1 MELENIT
8 SHPKC
13 ERLVSIETIAD
24 GSCLI
29 HSILKGYHSAY
40 QKSLEISFRV
50 SMAKD
55 YRRNMGDYILK
66 PNILYETEEDTANLV
81 RQEYNTEIPKKFMS
95 FLRMMYNYTETYID
109 YPYEMEELTKNGH
122 RYSTDTYILYLK
134 EYKNYL
140 KEFVNKISTQSKSFI
155 KPPGI
160 SSKRD
165 IVDIITILPEIDT
178 CKKYYNEV
186 CSYVEDHIKRLKTIL
201 ESIMGYKLYLPNYFN
216 KGVIEYILSN
226 CVENDNLHSIDLNL
240 LPKGKYFELPYNCN
254 LFTLCKASSL
264 MKFEMEYNDFDEIV
278 SLGDIS
284 NHFKSRRFIGD
295 GDVLSFIPHIL
306 GVNLIIISFENS
318 CVISVYDNDLSDK
331 YIVVNNIRNVH
342 FETVG
347 IKLGGNIQVED
358 GLIKTL
364 FGKDDSFIIELLK
377 KSKNIDFNFINDK
390 PQENGNKLELVYE
403 KLKDKLSDEYEL
415 EIKDA
420 LIYIKYKI
428 NGKILYR
435 FYVNDK
441 CKIVSGNVSIK
452 IKNQIENN

>member
-1 MELENIT
+1 MELESVT

-66 PNILYETEEDTANLV
+66 PNILYETEEDTANLI
-81 RQEYNTEIPKKFMS
+81 RQEYHTEEPKKFMT

-109 YPYEMEELTKNGH
+109 YPYEMEEFSKNGH
-122 RYSTDTYILYLK
+122 RYSTNAYTLYLK

-140 KEFVNKISTQSKSFI
+140 KEFVNKINTQSKNSI
-155 KPPGI
+155 KPPSVG
-160 SSKRD
+160 SKRD

-186 CSYVEDHIKRLKTIL
+186 YSYIEDHIKRLKTIL

-226 CVENDNLHSIDLNL
+226 CIENGNLHSLDLSL

-306 GVNLIIISFENS
+306 GINLIIISFENS
-318 CVISVYDNDLSDK
+318 CVISVYDNELSDK
-331 YIVVNNIRNVH
+331 YVVVNNIRNVH

-347 IKLGGNIQVED
+347 IKGETSD
-358 GLIKTL
+358 TGLIKTL
-364 FGKDDSFIIELLK
+364 FDKNDNFIIELLK
-377 KSKNIDFNFINDK
+377 KSKTIDFDFIKDK
-390 PQENGNKLELVYE
+390 PQENENELIQVYE

-415 EIKDA
+415 ELKDNQ
-420 LIYIKYKI
+420 IYIKYKI

-441 CKIVSGNVSIK
+441 CKIISGNVSIK